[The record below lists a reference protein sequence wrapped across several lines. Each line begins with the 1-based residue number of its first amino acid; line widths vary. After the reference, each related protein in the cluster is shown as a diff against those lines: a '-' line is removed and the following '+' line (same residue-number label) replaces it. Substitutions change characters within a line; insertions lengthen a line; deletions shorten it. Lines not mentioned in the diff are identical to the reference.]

1 MLLTCY
7 NVTFSTVWLISIHFY
22 LYYFVLT
29 IFLSK
34 INDWYIHLKNANSF
48 IFEWNGIIAA
58 TIKPIC
64 LNIKSGDWLSDG
76 IYFIRITVEW
86 SDGVITSVIQPLGSP
101 THQFILGGSAWVL
114 QGFEYI
120 DASKPTKCL
129 ILVPFC
135 SQIAVK
141 LNKSISQ
148 IESNQN
154 HRANPITLCL
164 FALFFQ
170 MISSSL
176 VLRISW
182 LPFIWCHVYREVV
195 DYLLGHS
202 SVFTAP
208 G

>member
-7 NVTFSTVWLISIHFY
+7 NVAFQLYGSY
-22 LYYFVLT
+22 L
-29 IFLSK
+29 
-34 INDWYIHLKNANSF
+34 F
-48 IFEWNGIIAA
+48 IFINIILFLPYFYPKLMIDIYIQKCKLLSILVEWDYCSNNQTYLSEYQIRW
-58 TIKPIC
+58 
-64 LNIKSGDWLSDG
+64 LNILMGFISSDNCRM
-76 IYFIRITVEW
+76 IRW
-86 SDGVITSVIQPLGSP
+86 CDHQCDPASWITSGSP
-101 THQFILGGSAWVL
+101 VHPGRES
-114 QGFEYI
+114 FEFI

-170 MISSSL
+170 MISSSF
-176 VLRISW
+176 VLRISR

-202 SVFTAP
+202 SVFTAL

>member
-7 NVTFSTVWLISIHFY
+7 NVTFSTVWLISIHLY

-29 IFLSK
+29 IFLAK
-34 INDWYIHLKNANSF
+34 INDWHIHLKNANCF
-48 IFEWNGIIAA
+48 LFEWNGIIAA

-64 LNIKSGDWLSDG
+64 LNIKSGDWLFDG
-76 IYFIRITVEW
+76 IYFIWITVEW

-101 THQFILGGSAWVL
+101 VHPGRESFD
-114 QGFEYI
+114 YI

-135 SQIAVK
+135 FQIAVK

-164 FALFFQ
+164 FALFFRW
-170 MISSSL
+170 SL
-176 VLRISW
+176 RHLS
-182 LPFIWCHVYREVV
+182 
-195 DYLLGHS
+195 
-202 SVFTAP
+202 
-208 G
+208 